1 MSSGGAVHQQ
11 VPSPG
16 QLVAGKYRIDRL
28 LGEGGMAFVFQATRM
43 SSADTVALKVMAPDF
58 AKDAEL
64 VARFDR
70 EAHAVARLDSP
81 HVVRLV
87 DVDRT
92 ESGLPFLVME
102 FLKGR
107 DLEAELAERKRIP
120 VPEAVDYV
128 LQACAAMMTAHAA
141 GIVHRDLKPANLY
154 VTGGGGAPRIVKVL
168 DFGISK
174 MAGASKLT
182 AAGAIMGTVLYM
194 SPEQIRASKDVD
206 ERTDIWSL
214 GVILFELLAG
224 RAPFEGSSQEIAGA
238 ILKDVPPDVRTFVAV
253 PDGVANAINA
263 MLRRDLT
270 SRTPSVRDVV
280 RSLGPFAAPGS
291 AGARVA
297 EALARPGAGP
307 QQYTVPLGK
316 STVPLM
322 QAPPAQPSSAEA
334 LPPPRPSVREVR
346 PAPGED
352 RDRERS
358 PVVLGA
364 VLGFTGAMG
373 VALIAAWWWLSH
385 HPAPARPL
393 PPPVVSS
400 TPSLV
405 PTTRAPTTA
414 SPSSGAATTPSASA
428 ASSTSSASPATTSAL
443 ATPSAGPAAPAGRPR
458 PHTPSAPASSPSAS
472 NPPLL

>member
-28 LGEGGMAFVFQATRM
+28 LGEGGMAFVFQATLM
-43 SSADTVALKVMAPDF
+43 AGAETVALKVMAPDF

-81 HVVRLV
+81 HVVRMF

-102 FLKGR
+102 FLQGR
-107 DLEAELAERKRIP
+107 DLEAELAERQRIP

-154 VTGGGGAPRIVKVL
+154 VTGGGGTPRIVKVL

-238 ILKDVPPDVRTFVAV
+238 ILKDVPPDVRTFVTV
-253 PDGVANAINA
+253 PEGVANAINA

-280 RSLGPFAAPGS
+280 RSLGPFATPGS
-291 AGARVA
+291 VGARVA
-297 EALARPGAGP
+297 EALAKPGAGP

-316 STVPLM
+316 GTVPFM
-322 QAPPAQPSSAEA
+322 RAPPAPASSAES
-334 LPPPRPSVREVR
+334 LPPPPRPSAREVS
-346 PAPGED
+346 PAPAE
-352 RDRERS
+352 DRERS

-373 VALIAAWWWLSH
+373 VALLAAWWWLSH
-385 HPAPARPL
+385 HPAPVRPL

-400 TPSLV
+400 APSLV
-405 PTTRAPTTA
+405 PTTQAPATA
-414 SPSSGAATTPSASA
+414 SPSSGAPTT
-428 ASSTSSASPATTSAL
+428 PATTSAP
-443 ATPSAGPAAPAGRPR
+443 AAPSAGPAAPAERPR
-458 PHTPSAPASSPSAS
+458 PRTPSAPASSPSAS